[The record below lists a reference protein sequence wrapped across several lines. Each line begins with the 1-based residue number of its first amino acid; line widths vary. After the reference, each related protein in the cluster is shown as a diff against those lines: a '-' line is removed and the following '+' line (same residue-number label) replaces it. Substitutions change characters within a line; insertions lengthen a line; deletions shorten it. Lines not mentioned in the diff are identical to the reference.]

1 MIKETI
7 KKILR
12 EELEVPE
19 EKLKEET
26 LPLTGEYFGLAPRD
40 MVYLL
45 FRLEQSL
52 NMRLEIKDMIH
63 YEFSSI
69 QGIDQLIR
77 RQRQEEGGVSCD

>member
-7 KKILR
+7 KKILQ

-26 LPLTGEYFGLAPRD
+26 LPLTGEYFGLTPRD

-45 FRLEQSL
+45 FRLEQTL
-52 NMRLEIKDMIH
+52 NIRLEIKDMIH
-63 YEFSSI
+63 YEFSCI

-77 RQRQEEGGVSCD
+77 RQWQEEGGVSCD